1 MREPDCFREL
11 LRTRRRACK
20 CSPLE
25 AGFPSQ
31 DSVPVRAC
39 IIDWDSRHPGGYTTS
54 PLEAGF
60 PSQTSAPVRACIID
74 WDSRHPGGY
83 TTNPLEAGFPSQDSV
98 PVRACIIDWDSRHPG
113 GYTTS
118 PLEAGFPSQ
127 STITAFVQLLALLI
141 TCLFYLKRITVPWG
155 GPIWIEP
162 VPVTVRPARRREF
175 AFPFTARPS
184 TVTPPPM

>member
-20 CSPLE
+20 CS
-25 AGFPSQ
+25 
-31 DSVPVRAC
+31 
-39 IIDWDSRHPGGYTTS
+39 
-54 PLEAGF
+54 
-60 PSQTSAPVRACIID
+60 
-74 WDSRHPGGY
+74 
-83 TTNPLEAGFPSQDSV
+83 PLEAGFPSQDSV

>member
-1 MREPDCFREL
+1 MPQVMLCRHYLAETRREVFMREPDCFREL

-31 DSVPVRAC
+31 DSV
-39 IIDWDSRHPGGYTTS
+39 
-54 PLEAGF
+54 
-60 PSQTSAPVRACIID
+60 PVRACIID